1 MPKYEVSK
9 SSQRII
15 YPALV
20 VSVDDPKDLGRVRAE
35 PEDVQ
40 ILSVLKAYDNFKLWN
55 DDPNSGP
62 IDPFVVRPLLP
73 IFLSQP
79 LIESERILI
88 IYQNVLYPWQDS
100 YYVPATFS
108 TPLSIGYEN
117 FQGMKK
123 NTGEGFQQKNT
134 LLLRNPKT
142 GKYFNT
148 NSEGIFPR
156 TNDAALLGRGSADVI
171 VKNDE
176 VLIRAGKTQKLT
188 AKEYPIRYDRRA
200 YQQLSNFK
208 ETIVNN
214 GKKSV
219 LTLEEDELF
228 VSYLVEYDIDNIE
241 NPSQVFTGAIR
252 LYKLRLSSSATT
264 KTINVTSNLEPLKSL
279 VYYENIISKP
289 LSATTTQINEFI
301 LKVAQ
306 NKLTVGQNNSSGP
319 ALPDRFPFVFRPSND
334 LFYGATGRTSQNN
347 FDLIYQSVG
356 LLNVNQ
362 NNALTKDYGFGFVI
376 DAQTTGKPKSLKR
389 EDYEEIVSDP
399 TTPVTYNIMGGD
411 KLLLISHLGKP
422 IDLTNTIYGIS
433 QQKIIQDVLPN
444 TSALVRGEELMELLN
459 LIVRYIV
466 GHVHPLPG
474 VQPVP
479 VAVDGT
485 SSLEILQKIANATNT
500 ILSENIRINWYL

>member
-15 YPALV
+15 YPGV
-20 VSVDDPKDLGRVRAE
+20 IKNVNDPKDLGRVRAE
-35 PEDVQ
+35 PEDEQ
-40 ILSVLKAYDNFKLWN
+40 ILSIFKAYQGFKLWN
-55 DDPNSGP
+55 DNPNSGP
-62 IDPFVVRPLLP
+62 IDPFVVKPLLP

-79 LIESERILI
+79 LIEDERILI

-134 LLLRNPKT
+134 ILLRNPET

-156 TNDAALLGRGSADVI
+156 TNDSALLGRGSADVI

-188 AKEYPIRYDRRA
+188 AKEVPIRYERRA
-200 YQQLSNFK
+200 FQQLSNFK

-219 LTLEEDELF
+219 IKLEEDELF
-228 VSYLVEYDIDNIE
+228 VSYIVEYDIENIE
-241 NPSQVFTGAIR
+241 NPSKIFTGAVR
-252 LYKLRLSSSATT
+252 LFKLTLSSSATT
-264 KTINVTSNLEPLKSL
+264 KTINVTSNLEPIKSL

-289 LSATTTQINEFI
+289 LSTTTTQINEFI

-306 NKLTVGQNNSSGP
+306 NKLTIGQNNSSGP
-319 ALPDRFPFVFRPSND
+319 LLPDRFPFVFRPSND
-334 LFYGATGRTSQNN
+334 LFFGATGRTSQNN
-347 FDLIYQSVG
+347 FNLIYESVG

-362 NNALTKDYGFGFVI
+362 NNAISKDYGFGFII
-376 DAQTTGKPKSLKR
+376 DAQTTGKPKSIKK
-389 EDYEEIVSDP
+389 EEYDEIVSDP
-399 TTPVTYNIMGGD
+399 TTPSTFNIMGGD
-411 KLLLISHLGKP
+411 KLLLISHSGKP
-422 IDLTNTIYGIS
+422 IDLTDTIYGIS
-433 QQKIIQDVLPN
+433 QQKLINDVLPN
-444 TSALVRGEELMELLN
+444 TSALVRGEELMDLLN
-459 LIVRYIV
+459 LIVRYVV
-466 GHVHPLPG
+466 GHVHPFPG
-474 VQPVP
+474 AQPVP
-479 VAVDGT
+479 VAIDGT
-485 SSLEILQKIANATNT
+485 QSLEILQKIANASNS
-500 ILSENIRINWYL
+500 ILSENIRIN